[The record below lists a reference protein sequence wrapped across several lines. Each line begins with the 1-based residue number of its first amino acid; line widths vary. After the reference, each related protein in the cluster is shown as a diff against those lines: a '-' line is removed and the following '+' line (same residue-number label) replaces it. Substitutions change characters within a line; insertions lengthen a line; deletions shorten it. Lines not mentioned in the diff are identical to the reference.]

1 MKGRVTVIQRAFV
14 AAVLVVLGVLP
25 AGAAPITITNVQVT
39 IGGATYTAAIV
50 GWDFSGGGVTLMPG
64 EDLVLAQ
71 NFQGTPNQ
79 TTSYNFDTSDVLGPL
94 NFPQISITVNGLTT
108 IFTDTNQ
115 VLNTRGLD
123 QNVSELNEAQN
134 FGLPMIGPG
143 YQVFL
148 GYADNLHTGACGN
161 GANLLGLNGSS
172 TSIFLFRCDGLSG
185 PRWFAARHPRSE
197 PVTPQ
202 SLQRISP
209 HLLRK
214 WCDSNR
220 QHAEHR
226 AGARDVHAV
235 GAWPGGRRAALL
247 AAASGELEQRKLRV
261 NSEETG

>member
-1 MKGRVTVIQRAFV
+1 MIQRAFV
-14 AAVLVVLGVLP
+14 AAVLVGLGVLP

-39 IGGATYTAAIV
+39 IGGATYTAANV

-108 IFTDTNQ
+108 IFTDTDQ
-115 VLNTRGLD
+115 VLNTRGVD
-123 QNVSELNEAQN
+123 RNVSDLNEAQN
-134 FGLPMIGPG
+134 FGLPIIGPG

-172 TSIFLFRCDGLSG
+172 TCFPSSFFGATVFQGRGGLLPDIPVPSQLLPNHCSG
-185 PRWFAARHPRSE
+185 LVPTCFESGVIRIVNTPTTVPE
-197 PVTPQ
+197 PATFT
-202 SLQRISP
+202 
-209 HLLRK
+209 LL
-214 WCDSNR
+214 
-220 QHAEHR
+220 ALGL
-226 AGARDVHAV
+226 AGV
-235 GAWPGGRRAALL
+235 GRRYWRQRR
-247 AAASGELEQRKLRV
+247 AS
-261 NSEETG
+261 